1 MRSTAAVF
9 WRSERHRRWAP
20 SEVADTL
27 NDLVN
32 DYVPYSRG
40 SSPWRQEVE
49 ADVREF
55 VVRKLKTAT
64 AYQARG
70 CTVTQLRSVPVI
82 PGGAAGAAQHGPCT
96 PWMDI
101 ESPAAGSAG
110 ENDIEASNAFED
122 GAFKRKLRPGEG
134 KVPFRVRVNGVYN
147 HDAMRSTKFGAVA
160 VKTRLKEWCGEGAS
174 DELWQRLPYHKTI
187 RDSPYP
193 GYWEN
198 RLIADSKGGSGR
210 PLKLEP

>member
-110 ENDIEASNAFED
+110 ENDIEAS
-122 GAFKRKLRPGEG
+122 KRVRRRRVQAQAQAGRG
-134 KVPFRVRVNGVYN
+134 QSGRFRVRGERRLQPRRDAQHEVSAPSRSRPGSRSGVG
-147 HDAMRSTKFGAVA
+147 R
-160 VKTRLKEWCGEGAS
+160 GAS

-198 RLIADSKGGSGR
+198 RLIADSKAAAAG
-210 PLKLEP
+210 L